1 MIEKVSFHHW
11 SSCYRL
17 EHDEV
22 EAILLAD
29 LGPRIIHFGFA
40 GGRNHFSVFE
50 KEASPSASS
59 KGWNL
64 LGGHRLWLAP
74 EDISRTYLPDNQPVP
89 ISLTEDSLHAVQPVH
104 PAYGIQKE
112 LALTPGPT
120 PNSLQVLHRLT
131 NLSQQA
137 ELLAPWALSV
147 MAPGGSAILP
157 LPPRQTHQGNLLP
170 TSNLAL
176 WPYTDLSDSRYE
188 FGKDCI
194 LIQHKTGTG
203 SPQKIGIFNPTGWLA
218 YWQGG
223 ELFVKTQP
231 GLKGTYPDLGCN
243 LEIYFDANILELE
256 TLAPLI
262 NLAPGNTVE
271 HLEHWILLKNVPPPV
286 SPALVS
292 QKIIPAVNTAVQA
305 LA

>member
-1 MIEKVSFHHW
+1 MIEKISYQQW
-11 SSCYRL
+11 STCYRL
-17 EHDEV
+17 QHGEI
-22 EAILLAD
+22 EAVLLAD

-40 GGRNHFSVFE
+40 GGRNHFSVIE
-50 KEASPSASS
+50 KEPSVSQEN
-59 KGWNL
+59 WHL

-89 ISLTEDSLHAVQPVH
+89 VSLTEDTLHAVPPVH
-104 PAYGIQKE
+104 PASGIQKE
-112 LALTPGPT
+112 LVLTPGPI

-147 MAPGGSAILP
+147 MAPGGCAILP
-157 LPPRQTHQGNLLP
+157 LPPRQTPQGNLLP
-170 TSNLAL
+170 TSSLAL
-176 WPYTDLSDSRYE
+176 WSYTDLSDSRYE
-188 FGKDCI
+188 FGRDCL
-194 LIQHKTGTG
+194 LIRHQPGAG
-203 SPQKIGIFNPTGWLA
+203 SPQKIGVFNPAGWLA

-231 GLKGTYPDLGCN
+231 GLSGTYPDIGCN
-243 LEIYFDANILELE
+243 LEIYFDADILELE

-262 NLAPGNTVE
+262 NLAPGDTAE
-271 HLEHWILLKNVPPPV
+271 HLEHWILLKDMPSPE
-286 SPALVS
+286 SPAVVS
-292 QKIIPAVNTAVQA
+292 RKIIPAVDSAVQA